1 MLGTRIRSRAS
12 NVYIALRLTTAS
24 LLRLFKSNEFVA
36 AALACIRGNSK
47 LAVCIH
53 TRSHSLIIIKNRK
66 VESSAGVAKKYKNS
80 TFWHSL
86 GEW

>member
-1 MLGTRIRSRAS
+1 MLGEEENEGKIES

-47 LAVCIH
+47 HSMCVWIH
-53 TRSHSLIIIKNRK
+53 VFNNNNNNKN
-66 VESSAGVAKKYKNS
+66 NS
-80 TFWHSL
+80 WI
-86 GEW
+86 